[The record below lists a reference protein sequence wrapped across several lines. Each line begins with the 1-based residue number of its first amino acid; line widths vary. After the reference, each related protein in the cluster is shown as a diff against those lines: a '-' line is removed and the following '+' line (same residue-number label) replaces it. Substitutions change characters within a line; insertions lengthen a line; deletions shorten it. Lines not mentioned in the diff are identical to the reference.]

1 MRLTTL
7 CYIKNENK
15 YLMLYRCKKEKDAN
29 KGKWIGIGGGFLDG
43 ESPEDCLLREVK
55 EETGLSLTK
64 WQFRGIVT
72 FSSDKWETEY
82 MHLFTASEFSGEVNF
97 DCNEGELAWVD
108 KDKLSDLPM
117 WEGDRIFFDLIDSD
131 EAFFSLKLSYEGSR
145 LSSAFLNGKKLEL

>member
-1 MRLTTL
+1 LT
-7 CYIKNENK
+7 
-15 YLMLYRCKKEKDAN
+15 
-29 KGKWIGIGGGFLDG
+29 
-43 ESPEDCLLREVK
+43 
-55 EETGLSLTK
+55 LTK

-72 FSSDKWETEY
+72 FSSDQWETEY
-82 MHLFTASEFSGEVNF
+82 MHLFTATDFSGEVNF